1 MADEH
6 DKWLDREAAERLLRG
21 EPLEA
26 VAEQDALRARR
37 LTAALD
43 SLTALSAGPDGELP
57 GEDAALKAF
66 REARAVPAGDRAAA
80 LDTPVTLAGRT
91 ARTGRHR
98 GGAAGAPARPGP
110 GDRHG
115 PRWGRPVRFG
125 LAAAVAACM
134 VGGVAVAAGTGVLPS
149 PFDGW
154 SDPSPT
160 TSVSSAPSEEPLVS
174 PSGSA
179 AERGETLPD
188 GERTTDGPSGS
199 PDARDHRDASQDPR
213 GGTAPS
219 ASPGDRASDA
229 ARGSEALRRRITET
243 CTKYRTGEIGADEKR
258 QLRESMKESGR
269 AETDLGRFCDRV
281 LDDPKGSGDDGS
293 DNGGK
298 TGGDEDEDGNDDGE
312 GGDKPPALPTVDP
325 APSSSDSSD
334 SSDSAGSSGSS
345 AYGSRPVTP
354 TRTVSATAVAP
365 AESVAPEPV
374 PPR

>member
-26 VAEQDALRARR
+26 VAEQDALHARR

-43 SLTALSAGPDGELP
+43 SLTALPAGPDGELP

-66 REARAVPAGDRAAA
+66 REARAVPAGERAAA
-80 LDTPVTLAGRT
+80 LGTPVTLTGRT
-91 ARTGRHR
+91 ARAGRHR

-110 GDRHG
+110 DGRHG

-179 AERGETLPD
+179 AERGEAVPD
-188 GERTTDGPSGS
+188 GERTSDGPSGS
-199 PDARDHRDASQDPR
+199 PDARDGRDASKDPR

-219 ASPGDRASDA
+219 ASPGNEATDP
-229 ARGSEALRRRITET
+229 ARGSDALRRRITET
-243 CTKYRTGEIGADEKR
+243 CAKYRTGEIGADEKR

-269 AETDLGRFCDRV
+269 AGTDLGRFCDRV
-281 LDDPKGSGDDGS
+281 LGQPEGSGDEGS

-298 TGGDEDEDGNDDGE
+298 TGDEDEDGNDDGE
-312 GGDKPPALPTVDP
+312 GGDQPPALPTVTP
-325 APSSSDSSD
+325 TSSPD
-334 SSDSAGSSGSS
+334 ASGSS
-345 AYGSRPVTP
+345 AYGARPVIP
-354 TRTVSATAVAP
+354 VRTVSATAVAP
-365 AESVAPEPV
+365 AESVAPDPV
-374 PPR
+374 PAR